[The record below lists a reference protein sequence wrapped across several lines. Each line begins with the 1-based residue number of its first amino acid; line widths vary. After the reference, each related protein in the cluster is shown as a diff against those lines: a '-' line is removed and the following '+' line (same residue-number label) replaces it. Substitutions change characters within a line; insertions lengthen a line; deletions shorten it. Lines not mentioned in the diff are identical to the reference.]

1 MWPYQQET
9 AVWSNLLKKSYM
21 ENSIFRA
28 VNVVIIYV
36 IVSSIVWFLLCSFLS
51 EEEFLNFTIPVTL
64 PACHLTVCVFM

>member
-36 IVSSIVWFLLCSFLS
+36 IVSIIVWLLLCSYLS
-51 EEEFLNFTIPVTL
+51 EKEFLNVTIPVTL